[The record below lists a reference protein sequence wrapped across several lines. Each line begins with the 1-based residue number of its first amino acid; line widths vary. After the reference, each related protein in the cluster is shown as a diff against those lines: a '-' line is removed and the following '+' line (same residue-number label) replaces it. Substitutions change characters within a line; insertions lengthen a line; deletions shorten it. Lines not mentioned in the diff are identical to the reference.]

1 MVAVNS
7 SGIED
12 VDKKKILEVLE
23 FAKPFEE
30 LYKKFEDRGFEKG
43 IEKGI
48 EKGRQVGKK
57 EERITI
63 AKKLLLK
70 GLDSEAVVDITGLS
84 LREIEELRK
93 S

>member
-1 MVAVNS
+1 M
-7 SGIED
+7 
-12 VDKKKILEVLE
+12 
-23 FAKPFEE
+23 AKPFEE

-48 EKGRQVGKK
+48 EKGRQVGKQEGKK
-57 EERITI
+57 EEKIAI
-63 AKKLLLK
+63 AKKLLIK
-70 GLDSEAVVDITGLS
+70 GLDPEAVVDITGLS